1 MANIVVIDR
10 VFNNIQEIFIKYDI
24 RAKELAIT
32 SALSESEISYIKNGV
47 HTPNLLNVYQ
57 IVHGFRCLGIDVN
70 IPDVFECNIDN
81 VNFM

>member
-1 MANIVVIDR
+1 MANIVVNDR
-10 VFNNIQEIFIKYDI
+10 IFNNIQELLIKHDI
-24 RAKELAIT
+24 SAKQLALV
-32 SALSESEISYIKNGV
+32 SSLSESEISYIKNGV